1 MGLPLQATQEVCS
14 VPRNSV
20 ADPARFYSI
29 LLKKLYLHS
38 PPLST
43 RIKIKEHSKYLWE
56 MANKWVVKSGDCSA
70 AESRMQKLAMGR
82 NEVRTTKPS
91 IVQHLDA
98 LQKADD

>member
-1 MGLPLQATQEVCS
+1 
-14 VPRNSV
+14 
-20 ADPARFYSI
+20 
-29 LLKKLYLHS
+29 
-38 PPLST
+38 
-43 RIKIKEHSKYLWE
+43 

-70 AESRMQKLAMGR
+70 AESRMQKLAMGS